1 MRAKASSL
9 FLAKSA
15 PGKIVKGPVFR
26 TDEVVPQDGIYRV
39 RHSKHR
45 LPHEVTLLRHERFPK
60 CASCQDAVIF
70 ELIRGVTFTE
80 ESLEY
85 DSRIRLYELP
95 VMEEKKIAV

>member
-9 FLAKSA
+9 LLVKSA
-15 PGKIVKGPVFR
+15 PGQIVKRPVFR

-39 RHSKHR
+39 RHSEHR
-45 LPHEVTLLRHERFPK
+45 LPHEVTLLKDQRFPK
-60 CASCQDAVIF
+60 CANCQDSVLF
-70 ELIRGVTFTE
+70 EFIRGVIFTE
-80 ESLEY
+80 ESLEF